1 MSESP
6 NLFEDIRKAVID
18 GDRAAAR
25 SLAEESVRRGLDP
38 NEVIDKGLVPGI
50 QAVGELWES
59 GEYFLP
65 ELLGAGDAFKAG
77 MALLKPKLSE
87 GDQFSQGKVLL
98 GTVHGDVHDI
108 GKNLV
113 GFMLSSA
120 GFTVVDVGVN
130 VTAQDFAQ
138 AVREHQPQV
147 LGMSALLTTTMLGM
161 GEVIEELKKQGL
173 RDRVKVIIGG
183 GPVSR
188 KYAEDIGA
196 DAYGNDAAQA
206 VGLVRSLL

>member
-1 MSESP
+1 MNTAIATAVEEGNLYDIQDMVNAALAAGESP
-6 NLFEDIRKAVID
+6 KELLEALMAGLKAC
-18 GDRAAAR
+18 GDRF
-25 SLAEESVRRGLDP
+25 ET
-38 NEVIDKGLVPGI
+38 
-50 QAVGELWES
+50 GEF
-59 GEYFLP
+59 FLP
-65 ELLGAGDAFKAG
+65 ELIVAGDAFKTGMGILAPMLSAG
-77 MALLKPKLSE
+77 
-87 GDQFSQGKVLL
+87 DRVSQGKVVL

-120 GFTVVDVGVN
+120 GFTVVDIGN
-130 VTAQDFAQ
+130 DVTAEGFVQ

-161 GEVIEELKKQGL
+161 EDVIKELKKQGL
-173 RDRVKVIIGG
+173 RDKVKVIIGG

-206 VGLVRSLL
+206 VSLARSLL

>member
-1 MSESP
+1 MNTAIAKAVEEGNLYEIEEMVNAALAAGESP
-6 NLFEDIRKAVID
+6 KELLEAMMAGLKIC
-18 GDRAAAR
+18 GDRF
-25 SLAEESVRRGLDP
+25 ET
-38 NEVIDKGLVPGI
+38 
-50 QAVGELWES
+50 

-65 ELLGAGDAFKAG
+65 ELLGAGDAFKTG
-77 MALLKPKLSE
+77 MGLLKPRLSE
-87 GDQFSQGKVLL
+87 GDQFSQGKVVL

-113 GFMLSSA
+113 GFMLASA
-120 GFTVVDVGVN
+120 GFTVVDIGVD
-130 VTAQDFAQ
+130 VSAEGFAQ

-161 GEVIEELKKQGL
+161 GEVIEVLKEQGL
-173 RDRVKVIIGG
+173 RDKVKVIIGG

-188 KYAEDIGA
+188 KYAGEIGA

>member
-1 MSESP
+1 M
-6 NLFEDIRKAVID
+6 NTKIA
-18 GDRAAAR
+18 
-25 SLAEESVRRGLDP
+25 
-38 NEVIDKGLVPGI
+38 
-50 QAVGELWES
+50 QAVEEGNLYEIEDMVNAALAAGENPKDLLEALMNGLKS
-59 GEYFLP
+59 CGDHFEAGEYFLP
-65 ELLGAGDAFKAG
+65 ELLGAGEAFKTG
-77 MALLKPKLSE
+77 MAILAPKLSV
-87 GDQFSQGKVLL
+87 GGLVSQGKVVL
-98 GTVHGDVHDI
+98 GTVQGDVHDI

-120 GFTVVDVGVN
+120 GFTVVDIGTDVSTEGFV
-130 VTAQDFAQ
+130 Q

-161 GEVIEELKKQGL
+161 GDVIKELKKQGL
-173 RDRVKVIIGG
+173 RDKVKVIIGG

>member
-1 MSESP
+1 MNTTIAQAVESGNLYEIEDMVHAALAAGESP
-6 NLFEDIRKAVID
+6 RDLLEALMAGLKAC
-18 GDRAAAR
+18 GDRF
-25 SLAEESVRRGLDP
+25 ET
-38 NEVIDKGLVPGI
+38 
-50 QAVGELWES
+50 

-65 ELLGAGDAFKAG
+65 ELIGAGDAFKRG
-77 MALLKPKLSE
+77 MAIIAPKLAA
-87 GDQFSQGKVLL
+87 GDQVSQGKVVL

-120 GFTVVDVGVN
+120 GFSVVDIGN
-130 VTAQDFAQ
+130 DVTTEGFVQ
-138 AVREHQPQV
+138 AVRLHQPQV

-161 GEVIEELKKQGL
+161 ADVIEALKKEGL

-183 GPVSR
+183 GPVSK

-196 DAYGNDAAQA
+196 DGYGNDAAQA
-206 VGLVRSLL
+206 VSLVKGLM